1 MFNAPELGDQGG
13 REAAAS
19 LIDIHAPGSFARRT
33 PVTETGA
40 GITIDEINQTGTED
54 TMPTL

>member
-1 MFNAPELGDQGG
+1 MLLNSETM
-13 REAAAS
+13 AAGKPPRPL
-19 LIDIHAPGSFARRT
+19 LIYTHPDRLPRRT

-54 TMPTL
+54 TMPAL